1 MSISLAPTATTPR
14 TPDPAPGRSPVIV
27 LAIILA
33 AQLMAVLDASVVI
46 TALPTIHRAL
56 GFSPSG
62 LSWVQT
68 AYMLP
73 FGGLLLLGARAGD
86 ILGRRRVF
94 VAGLSVFTL
103 ASLLGGLAQSPAW
116 LIGARTLQGVAAAVA
131 VPATLTLLMVTFEE
145 GPARLRAVSLYG
157 AISGAAGSVG
167 IVLGGMLTSWL
178 SWRWA
183 LFINVPIG
191 VVAVSLAP
199 RYLPET
205 PRDTKS
211 FDVAGA
217 VAGSLGMFA
226 IVFGFV
232 RVASAGWTDLLAV
245 ASFVIGVVLLGV
257 LVLIE
262 TRARHPMMPLRL
274 FAARERTQALI
285 GRLLLVAGMFSAFF
299 FLTQYFQAV
308 LGFSAVEAGFAFLP
322 MTALMFAMS
331 RVVPRLAPRVGT
343 RRLLIGGVALAA
355 VGMGWLSRLSA
366 QTSYVGGIA
375 LPLLLL
381 GVGAGIAFITL
392 TSRAITGVPDDDAG
406 AASGLVNV
414 FHQVGGCMGI
424 AVMTTIFVSS
434 TRIPRASTADLIAHG
449 VSSALTGST
458 IALLLALAVIV
469 GPPRRRSA
477 RILLPSN
484 SEPAGEDREG
494 LGSASVLAGR
504 PAE

>member
-1 MSISLAPTATTPR
+1 MTTTPQ
-14 TPDPAPGRSPVIV
+14 TLQPAPVRSHAVV

-46 TALPTIHRAL
+46 TALPSIHRAL
-56 GFSPSG
+56 GFTASG

-86 ILGRRRVF
+86 VLGRRRVF
-94 VAGLSVFTL
+94 IAGLSLFTL
-103 ASLLGGLAQSPAW
+103 ASLMGGLARSPEW
-116 LIGARTLQGVAAAVA
+116 LIAARAVQGMAAAVA
-131 VPATLTLLMVTFEE
+131 VPSTLTFLMVTFAE

-167 IVLGGMLTSWL
+167 IVLGGVLTSWL
-178 SWRWA
+178 SWRWG

-191 VVAVSLAP
+191 VTAIALAP

-217 VAGSLGMFA
+217 VTGSLGMFA
-226 IVFGFV
+226 LVFGFV
-232 RVASAGWTDLLAV
+232 RAASAGWSDWVTV
-245 ASFVIGVVLLGV
+245 TSFAAGIALLGS

-262 TRARHPMMPLRL
+262 MRARHPMMPLRL
-274 FAARERTQALI
+274 FADAERSGALV
-285 GRLLLVAGMFSAFF
+285 GRLLLVGSMFSSFF
-299 FLTQYFQAV
+299 FLTQYFQGV
-308 LGFSAVEAGFAFLP
+308 QGFSPIEAGFAFLP
-322 MTALMFAMS
+322 MTAVMFAMS
-331 RVVPRLAPRVGT
+331 RVVPWLAPRFGT
-343 RRLLIGGVALAA
+343 ARLLIGGLVVDI

-366 QTSYVGGIA
+366 STHYLPGIA

-392 TSRAITGVPDDDAG
+392 TQRGIAGVPDSDAG

-414 FHQVGGCMGI
+414 FHQVGGCLGI
-424 AVMTTIFVSS
+424 AVTTTIFVTA
-434 TRIPRASTADLIAHG
+434 TRGSGGAPASQQLAHG
-449 VSSALTGST
+449 VAAALTGST
-458 IALLLALAVIV
+458 ISLVVALVVAMVTVRRRHSAAVVAVGPIEVADALA
-469 GPPRRRSA
+469 A
-477 RILLPSN
+477 
-484 SEPAGEDREG
+484 
-494 LGSASVLAGR
+494 
-504 PAE
+504 